1 MLMDLLNEA
10 SEEYGMKIN
19 LKKTKVMQI
28 SRHPVNITVVIE
40 GNTLEQV
47 QEFCYLG
54 SLITEDGKCHKEIRR
69 RIAMGKEAYTKRR
82 PLIEKL
88 NKTLQKRLVKILIW
102 PVTLYGSETW
112 TLRKTDLQRLEAF
125 EMWIWR
131 RMEKISWTEKKS
143 NEEVLTIVD
152 ENRNL
157 IDIIRRRQRNWI
169 GHILRSDCL
178 LREILEGKI
187 QGKKSKR
194 TTETDDAGLD
204 ACRRRSKKKDE

>member
-1 MLMDLLNEA
+1 MINALRLADDQAIIASTNEGLQMLMDLLNEA
-10 SEEYGMKIN
+10 SEEYGMKIK

-88 NKTLQKRLVKILIW
+88 NKTLQKRLVKTLIW

-112 TLRKTDLQRLEAF
+112 T
-125 EMWIWR
+125 
-131 RMEKISWTEKKS
+131 
-143 NEEVLTIVD
+143 
-152 ENRNL
+152 
-157 IDIIRRRQRNWI
+157 
-169 GHILRSDCL
+169 
-178 LREILEGKI
+178 
-187 QGKKSKR
+187 
-194 TTETDDAGLD
+194 
-204 ACRRRSKKKDE
+204 